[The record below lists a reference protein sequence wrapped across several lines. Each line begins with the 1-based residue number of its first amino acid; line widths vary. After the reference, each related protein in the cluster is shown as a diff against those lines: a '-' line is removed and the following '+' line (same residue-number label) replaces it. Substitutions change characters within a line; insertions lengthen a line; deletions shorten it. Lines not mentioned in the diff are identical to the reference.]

1 VLSSLQ
7 QVSKVVSLLGFSG
20 LVGVTT
26 AGFINLFIWLAAR
39 RPHSAQAT
47 PTAEPCE
54 IALIFEDSVLVD
66 ASDEVWQL
74 LDASQSER
82 PGWDD
87 VRVALKPLVPH
98 LPDRLPKSPIILP
111 HQSGPKVTVDVVGD
125 RIRMSLLP
133 SAEMQHDWFQALQD
147 GTELALMR
155 PAFDHAP
162 NPVWCVDEGGTV
174 LWGNSAYQSLADT
187 YDGPDDFAHHVTEAL
202 GKLSDRQGTRVD
214 LISAKTRQTRWF
226 EVTTQSI
233 DKGVLHFATAVDAV
247 VRAEEAQRNF
257 VQTLSKTFANL
268 TTGLAIFDRNR
279 RLALFNPALIDL
291 SGLSAEF
298 LSSRPNLFE
307 FFDKLR
313 DQQIM
318 PEPKNYDSWRER
330 MAKLVAAASDDRF
343 SETWNLVD
351 GQTFDV
357 TGRPYP
363 DGAIA
368 FLFNDITAEVSLTRG
383 FRTEL
388 ETMQSSLDAMDDAVA
403 IFNQQGV
410 LIASNAAHKTMWA
423 IDPDTCLT
431 EATILDATQQ
441 WKAAFHP
448 APLWPELRE
457 FVTKTSE
464 RASWDSDLR
473 SRDGREVTCRVDPIC
488 YGSTMIRFCYA
499 PPGRAGSNT
508 DEPLQ
513 IVSA

>member
-1 VLSSLQ
+1 MLE
-7 QVSKVVSLLGFSG
+7 FSG
-20 LVGVTT
+20 LVGVAI
-26 AGFINLFIWLAAR
+26 AGLVSLFVWHTGR
-39 RPHSAQAT
+39 RPHAAPPAPPARNAT
-47 PTAEPCE
+47 
-54 IALIFEDSVLVD
+54 IAMLFKDGLLLD
-66 ASDEVWQL
+66 ANDKIWQL
-74 LDASQSER
+74 LDTSQTDR
-82 PGWDD
+82 PSWDD
-87 VRVALKPLVPH
+87 VRTVLKPLVPD
-98 LPDRLPKSPIILP
+98 LPAQLPTSPLIIR
-111 HQSGPKVTVDVVGD
+111 HRSGPRVSVDLLGDKIRVTL
-125 RIRMSLLP
+125 RP
-133 SAEMQHDWFQALQD
+133 SVEMEDGWFQALQD
-147 GTELALMR
+147 STELLVMR
-155 PAFDHAP
+155 PAFNQSP
-162 NPVWCVDEGGTV
+162 NPVWCLDEDGTF
-174 LWGNSAYQSLADT
+174 LWGNAAFQALADAH
-187 YDGPDDFAHHVTEAL
+187 DGPQDFAQHVTRAL
-202 GKLSDRQGTRVD
+202 GSLRETQGARVD
-214 LISAKTRQTRWF
+214 VTSAETRRTRWF
-226 EVTTQSI
+226 EVSTQVTE
-233 DKGVLHFATAVDAV
+233 KGTLHFATAVDAV

-318 PEPKNYDSWRER
+318 PEPKNYDTWRER

-351 GQTFDV
+351 GQTIDV

-388 ETMQSSLDAMDDAVA
+388 ETLQSSLDAIDDAIA

-410 LIASNAAHKTMWA
+410 LIASNAAHKTMLTA
-423 IDPDTCLT
+423 DPDTCLT
-431 EATILDATQQ
+431 EATIVDATLQ
-441 WKAAFHP
+441 WKAVFHP

-464 RASWDSDLR
+464 RASWDCDLR
-473 SRDGREVTCRVDPIC
+473 SRDGREVICRVDPIS

-499 PPGRAGSNT
+499 MPNRARANSDG
-508 DEPLQ
+508 PLQ